1 MESGHL
7 FIRTRRQSVTR
18 KSAEQ
23 KTKDFAE
30 KHFVTNFQNRLH
42 LCLHGWRFFSLRYT
56 ATCNFGLR
64 FFCYMKLACVARPVC
79 SLETKLFQKN
89 FYIAEEGN
97 DMNRYEFILV
107 DGSKIA
113 VYADSRTEAAKKV
126 REMLNS

>member
-1 MESGHL
+1 ML
-7 FIRTRRQSVTR
+7 LTL
-18 KSAEQ
+18 
-23 KTKDFAE
+23 KTDSTCAHTGGDF
-30 KHFVTNFQNRLH
+30 FLYDI
-42 LCLHGWRFFSLRYT
+42 LIL
-56 ATCNFGLR
+56 ATLVYIS
-64 FFCYMKLACVARPVC
+64 FCYMKLACAARPVC

-113 VYADSRTEAAKKV
+113 VYANSRTEAAKKV

>member
-1 MESGHL
+1 
-7 FIRTRRQSVTR
+7 
-18 KSAEQ
+18 
-23 KTKDFAE
+23 
-30 KHFVTNFQNRLH
+30 
-42 LCLHGWRFFSLRYT
+42 
-56 ATCNFGLR
+56 
-64 FFCYMKLACVARPVC
+64 MKLACCARPVY